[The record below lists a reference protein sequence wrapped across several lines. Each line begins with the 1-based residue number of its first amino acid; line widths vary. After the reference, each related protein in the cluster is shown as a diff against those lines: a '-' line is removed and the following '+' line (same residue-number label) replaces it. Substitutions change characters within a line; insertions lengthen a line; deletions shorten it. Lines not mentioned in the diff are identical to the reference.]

1 MILYEYTAT
10 VSRPGSNSK
19 PRPCQADS
27 PTVIKGRGA
36 LSNPAGRFE
45 HQTREAV
52 DDGWGEDPR
61 PDTQPAT
68 QLFPDKTRNI
78 IARNQSPDVFFDQS
92 INPYKGCEHGCVYCF
107 ARPSHAYLDLS
118 PGIDFETKIFY
129 KTDVPARLVEAIS
142 KPGYVCSTIALGA
155 NTDPYQPV
163 EKRLQITRQIL
174 TTLLAWKH
182 PVAIV
187 TKGALVLRDIDLLAE
202 LATQGLASVGISL
215 TTLDNKLKTTLEP
228 RAAGPAARLRCVR
241 ELTAAGVPCGILM
254 APVIP
259 GINDHEIEDIAEA
272 AAAAGAR
279 SITYVLLRLPYEV
292 KDLFKEWLETHAPDR
307 AGRVMGLLRS
317 MRGGRDYD
325 AQWNQRQTGTGPL
338 ADLLRKR
345 FELARR
351 KHGLDGTRLTALRT
365 DLFRDPNAA
374 RQVSLFD

>member
-1 MILYEYTAT
+1 M
-10 VSRPGSNSK
+10 S
-19 PRPCQADS
+19 ADS

-45 HQTREAV
+45 HQTREAI

-78 IARNQSPDVFFDQS
+78 IARNSSPDVFFDQS

-202 LATQGLASVGISL
+202 LAALGLASVGISL
-215 TTLDNKLKTTLEP
+215 TTLDNTLKTTLEP

-259 GINDHEIEDIAEA
+259 GINDHEIEDIAAA

-374 RQVSLFD
+374 RQINLFGA

>member
-1 MILYEYTAT
+1 MSGPE
-10 VSRPGSNSK
+10 
-19 PRPCQADS
+19 S
-27 PTVIKGRGA
+27 PIVIKGRGA

-45 HQTREAV
+45 HQTTEAV

-68 QLFPDKTRNI
+68 QLLPDKTRNI
-78 IARNQSPDVFFDQS
+78 IARNTSPDVFFDQS

-163 EKRLQITRQIL
+163 EKRLQITRSIL
-174 TTLLAWKH
+174 TTLLAWRH

-202 LATQGLASVGISL
+202 LAAHGLTSVGISL

-228 RAAGPAARLRCVR
+228 SAAGPAARLRCMR
-241 ELTAAGVPCGILM
+241 ELTAAGIPVGVLM

-259 GINDHEIEDIAEA
+259 GINDHEIEDIAA
-272 AAAAGAR
+272 AAAEAGAR

-292 KDLFKEWLETHAPDR
+292 KDSVQRMARNARARSRQPRDGSAALDARRPRLRCAMESTPDR
-307 AGRVMGLLRS
+307 HRTA
-317 MRGGRDYD
+317 RGSV
-325 AQWNQRQTGTGPL
+325 AQ
-338 ADLLRKR
+338 
-345 FELARR
+345 
-351 KHGLDGTRLTALRT
+351 ALRT
-365 DLFRDPNAA
+365 GAEEARPRRNAIDRA
-374 RQVSLFD
+374 AHGSVSRPERGASGKSVRLTRRVRVR